1 MYMYMFF
8 QDYIIIDDKINE
20 DDNDDAVFIIGELC
34 LEFRTTPEVDSPF

>member
-20 DDNDDAVFIIGELC
+20 DDDDAVCIIGELC
-34 LEFRTTPEVDSPF
+34 LEFRATPEVDSPF

>member
-20 DDNDDAVFIIGELC
+20 DDDDAVFIIGELC
-34 LEFRTTPEVDSPF
+34 LEFRATPEVDSPF

>member
-20 DDNDDAVFIIGELC
+20 DGDAVFIIGELC
-34 LEFRTTPEVDSPF
+34 LEFRATPEVDSPF